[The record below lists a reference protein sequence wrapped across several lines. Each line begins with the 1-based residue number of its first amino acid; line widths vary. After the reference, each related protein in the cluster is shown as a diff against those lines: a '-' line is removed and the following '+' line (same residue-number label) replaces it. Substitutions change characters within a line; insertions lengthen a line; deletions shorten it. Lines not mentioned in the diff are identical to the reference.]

1 MVCFQSP
8 ESPALSVESPV
19 ADQYPRVRVSMP
31 RPPDTDGDNNNNNTG
46 GDSDAPADTVAAD
59 AESTEPAKGDSGP
72 SQASGQAS
80 TARTELTS
88 NRQPVIS
95 SSSLQPPSSDIITS
109 NSLRSPPSSD
119 IITSNSLRSPYSRF
133 SNYQLVDSK
142 PQVRRRSKSPSLQW
156 CDKTDNV

>member
-1 MVCFQSP
+1 MVCFQTP

-31 RPPDTDGDNNNNNTG
+31 RPPDTDNNNITG
-46 GDSDAPADTVAAD
+46 GDSDAPADTSAAD
-59 AESTEPAKGDSGP
+59 AESTEPAEGDSGP

-88 NRQPVIS
+88 NRQPVTS
-95 SSSLQPPSSDIITS
+95 SSSLQPPSNDIITS
-109 NSLRSPPSSD
+109 NSLRTPPSSD

-142 PQVRRRSKSPSLQW
+142 PQVRHCSKSPSLE
-156 CDKTDNV
+156 CGDNV

>member
-1 MVCFQSP
+1 MVCFQSA

-31 RPPDTDGDNNNNNTG
+31 RPPDTDGDNKNNNNNNTGGDNNNNTG

-80 TARTELTS
+80 TARTEPTS

-95 SSSLQPPSSDIITS
+95 SSSLQPPSSDDIITS

-142 PQVRRRSKSPSLQW
+142 PQVRRRS
-156 CDKTDNV
+156 V

>member
-31 RPPDTDGDNNNNNTG
+31 RPPDTDGDNNNNINITG
-46 GDSDAPADTVAAD
+46 GDSDAPADTSAAD
-59 AESTEPAKGDSGP
+59 AESTEPAEGDSGP

-80 TARTELTS
+80 GQASTARTEMTS
-88 NRQPVIS
+88 NLQPVTS
-95 SSSLQPPSSDIITS
+95 SSSLQPPSNDIITS
-109 NSLRSPPSSD
+109 NSLRTPPSSD

-142 PQVRRRSKSPSLQW
+142 PQVRYCSISPSLVW
-156 CDKTDNV
+156 